1 MCSDLPLNW
10 WTLPLPIVCRLTR
23 LCASEASCSQN
34 YWFYF
39 TYPLSTYFLHIKHMT
54 LLYVYNLRHSVRVY
68 IARLQFVPY
77 PPACHVRGLLV
88 RPWVVPR
95 GTSSIV
101 PGSSGTLHHC
111 PAPSTRCFPD
121 PVVSNYF
128 ICRLPQ
134 FSQTAVKWRSL
145 PVLLS
150 LLTRPRHACTS
161 CGGRLAS
168 DWWTKLR

>member
-1 MCSDLPLNW
+1 MCSDLSLNW
-10 WTLPLPIVCRLTR
+10 WKRGRVPADSTVRERGSLFTELLVLPYVSVINIFP
-23 LCASEASCSQN
+23 
-34 YWFYF
+34 
-39 TYPLSTYFLHIKHMT
+39 TYQTHNT
-54 LLYVYNLRHSVRVY
+54 VLYVYNLRHSVRVY
-68 IARLQFVPY
+68 VARLQFVPY

-134 FSQTAVKWRSL
+134 FSQTAVKWRFL

-150 LLTRPRHACTS
+150 LLTRPRHVCTS
-161 CGGRLAS
+161 CGGR
-168 DWWTKLR
+168 